1 VKHPFNRQSILPERI
16 FAHHRL
22 AFARQDDLQ
31 MTLTTGAIL
40 RRITEANLSAASHKL
55 ATIILDGIAWKD
67 GYNGLG
73 RGTAA
78 FTLAHL
84 ADKMD
89 MSRQHLTA
97 LLAQLAAS
105 TLELVRWKPN
115 GKFAPW
121 LFRFGAAE
129 DEAALP
135 DVVSAT
141 GDTSLSRESKN
152 KTIFTGR
159 IEIDLARNVYHTPWA
174 EMIKAAKTSL
184 ACWNVDTH
192 AIWDRFV
199 AFNKARGN
207 SAVPAG
213 FLLGFMRKW
222 RSSAGAAARPSADAK
237 PGRVLDPA
245 EQELRRLIAAAP
257 SKNREFH
264 ASDLRRR
271 IGQTAYDTRI
281 LDVMRQLDCPRF
293 TATLAVHGRAVMTH
307 EISK

>member
-1 VKHPFNRQSILPERI
+1 
-16 FAHHRL
+16 
-22 AFARQDDLQ
+22 

-40 RRITEANLSAASHKL
+40 RRITEADLSAASHKL
-55 ATIILDGIAWKD
+55 ATIILDGIAWKE
-67 GYNGLG
+67 GYNGLA

-84 ADKMD
+84 ADKMGV
-89 MSRQHLTA
+89 SRQHLTA
-97 LLAQLAAS
+97 LLAELAAS

-121 LFRFGAAE
+121 LFRFSEAE
-129 DEAALP
+129 EDADLQG
-135 DVVSAT
+135 VVSST

-152 KTIFTGR
+152 KTIFAGR
-159 IEIDLARNVYHTPWA
+159 IEIEAARNVYQTPWA
-174 EMIKAAKTSL
+174 DLIKTAKTSL
-184 ACWNVDTH
+184 ACWNVDTQ

-199 AFNKARGN
+199 AFNKARKN
-207 SAVPAG
+207 SVVPAG

-222 RSSAGAAARPSADAK
+222 RSSAGAGTRSIADAK

-264 ASDLRRR
+264 ASDLRRL
-271 IGQTAYDTRI
+271 IGQVAYDTRI
-281 LDVMRQLDCPRF
+281 LDVMRQFGCPRF
-293 TATLAVHGRAVMTH
+293 TATLAVYGRAVTTH